1 MTTEP
6 KKRPN
11 ILVLWSAFEDFPPRA
26 KSLVFNIDDMMEAL
40 NPVRSR

>member
-6 KKRPN
+6 KRPN

-26 KSLVFNIDDMMEAL
+26 KSLDFNIDDMMEAL